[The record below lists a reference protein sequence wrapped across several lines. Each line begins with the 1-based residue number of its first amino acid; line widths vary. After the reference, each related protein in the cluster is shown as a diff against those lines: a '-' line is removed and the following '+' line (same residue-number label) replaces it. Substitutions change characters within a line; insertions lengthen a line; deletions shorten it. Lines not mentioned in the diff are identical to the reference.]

1 MHNIKKFRRSYSNFF
16 LLNQIALLIIISV
29 QNITIYNFLSYQG
42 KLRPEPKQWFH
53 SPSDY
58 ELKIPKSLPLVYT
71 QLPFY
76 LHGLIDTNEIKTL
89 IASIRAVC
97 EKYKLRGLA
106 NYPSGIPFIFWEQY
120 MDLRS
125 SLAIIIGLANLAA
138 LVFISILLLSMWA
151 AVLVVFN
158 AVATLLQLLAIMTL
172 MGINLSALPAV
183 ILVLS
188 VGFSV
193 CFTVHVSLVS

>member
-1 MHNIKKFRRSYSNFF
+1 MKCF
-16 LLNQIALLIIISV
+16 LLP
-29 QNITIYNFLSYQG
+29 QG
-42 KLRPEPKQWFH
+42 KLRPEPRQWFH

-76 LHGLIDTNEIKTL
+76 LHGLINTNEIKTL
-89 IASIRAVC
+89 ISTIRDLC
-97 EKYKLRGLA
+97 EKYEVRGLP

-120 MDLRS
+120 MNLRV
-125 SLAIIIGLANLAA
+125 SLGLILMCANVAA
-138 LVFISILLLSMWA
+138 MFLVGVLLLSVWA
-151 AVLVVFN
+151 ALLIVFN
-158 AVATLLQLLAIMTL
+158 ALATLIQLLAFMIL
-172 MGINLSALPAV
+172 LGIKLSAIPAV

-193 CFTVHVSLVS
+193 CFTVHVSLVSFL

>member
-1 MHNIKKFRRSYSNFF
+1 MKRF
-16 LLNQIALLIIISV
+16 L
-29 QNITIYNFLSYQG
+29 FPQG
-42 KLRPEPKQWFH
+42 KLRPEPRQWFH

-76 LHGLIDTNEIKTL
+76 LHGLINTNEIKTL
-89 IASIRAVC
+89 ISTIRDLC
-97 EKYKLRGLA
+97 EKYEVRGLP

-120 MDLRS
+120 MNLRV
-125 SLAIIIGLANLAA
+125 SLALILMCANVAA
-138 LVFISILLLSMWA
+138 MFLVGVLLLSVWA
-151 AVLVVFN
+151 ALLIVFN
-158 AVATLLQLLAIMTL
+158 AMATLIQLLAIMIL
-172 MGINLSALPAV
+172 LGIKLSAIPAV

-193 CFTVHVSLVS
+193 CFTVHVSLVSF

>member
-1 MHNIKKFRRSYSNFF
+1 MTYSPTVHHKYVKPPA
-16 LLNQIALLIIISV
+16 LTLDQLLIFI
-29 QNITIYNFLSYQG
+29 LQG
-42 KLRPEPKQWFH
+42 KLRPEPRQWFH

-76 LHGLIDTNEIKTL
+76 LHGLINTNEIKTL
-89 IASIRAVC
+89 ISTIRDLC
-97 EKYKLRGLA
+97 EKYEIRGLP

-120 MDLRS
+120 MNLRV
-125 SLAIIIGLANLAA
+125 SLALILMCANVAA
-138 LVFISILLLSMWA
+138 MFLVGVLLLSVWA
-151 AVLVVFN
+151 ALLIVFN
-158 AVATLLQLLAIMTL
+158 ALATLIQLLAVMIL
-172 MGINLSALPAV
+172 LGIKLSAIPAV

-193 CFTVHVSLVS
+193 CFTVHVSLVSFKKHN